1 MKRVSFDCRGKRF
14 ISACLLLVLATAV
27 FLAGCHK
34 DKATVTP
41 GEGEIVIYYSNASC
55 SRLISKIYTPQHEQT
70 VELARELDAKMQEGG
85 YEDTIPAVAADITI
99 SDISLSGNT
108 MSIALQGPWD
118 TMRAPNRMLFLAA
131 VTRTLTQLKDVD
143 GILFTMNG
151 EALTDES
158 GNMMGVLR
166 SASFVDNAVDNPE
179 DYREAVIALYFA
191 NEAMDGLVKVER
203 TVVYRSS
210 SSMERIV
217 VEQLLR
223 GPEDSGAKASLP
235 NTASL
240 LSINVRDGVCYV
252 NFDSKF
258 ITEVLGSYD
267 YVPVYS
273 VVNSLTELPNVDK
286 VQISINGSSETGFQ
300 RDILSFAI
308 PFTRNMKYVE
318 ESQ

>member
-70 VELARELDAKMQEGG
+70 VELARELYAKMQEGG

-203 TVVYRSS
+203 KVVYRSS

>member
-70 VELARELDAKMQEGG
+70 VELARELYAKMQEGG

-191 NEAMDGLVKVER
+191 NEAMDGLVKVAR

>member
-70 VELARELDAKMQEGG
+70 VELARELYAKMQEGG

-179 DYREAVIALYFA
+179 DYREVVIALYFA

>member
-41 GEGEIVIYYSNASC
+41 GEGEVVIYYSNASC

-70 VELARELDAKMQEGG
+70 VELARELYAKMQEGG

>member
-70 VELARELDAKMQEGG
+70 VELARELYAKMQEGG

-158 GNMMGVLR
+158 GNMIGVLR

>member
-70 VELARELDAKMQEGG
+70 VELARELYAKMQEGG

-118 TMRAPNRMLFLAA
+118 KMRAPNRMLFLAA

>member
-34 DKATVTP
+34 DKATITP

-70 VELARELDAKMQEGG
+70 VELARELYAKMQEGG

>member
-70 VELARELDAKMQEGG
+70 VELARELYAKMQEGG

-166 SASFVDNAVDNPE
+166 SASFVDNAVDNPG

>member
-70 VELARELDAKMQEGG
+70 VELARELYAKMQEGG

>member
-41 GEGEIVIYYSNASC
+41 GEGEVVIYYSNASC

-70 VELARELDAKMQEGG
+70 VELARELYAKMQEGG

-131 VTRTLTQLKDVD
+131 VTRTLTQLKNVD

>member
-1 MKRVSFDCRGKRF
+1 MKRVSFDCCGKRF

-70 VELARELDAKMQEGG
+70 VELARELYAKMQEGG

-318 ESQ
+318 ESE

>member
-70 VELARELDAKMQEGG
+70 VELARELYAKMQEGG

-108 MSIALQGPWD
+108 MSLALQGPWD

>member
-70 VELARELDAKMQEGG
+70 VELARELYAKMQEGG

-99 SDISLSGNT
+99 SDISLSGNI

>member
-1 MKRVSFDCRGKRF
+1 MKRVSFDCRGKQF
-14 ISACLLLVLATAV
+14 ISVCLLLVLAAALL
-27 FLAGCHK
+27 LAGCHK
-34 DKATVTP
+34 EKATVTP
-41 GEGEIVIYYSNASC
+41 GEGEVVIYYSNASC

-70 VELARELDAKMQEGG
+70 VELARELYAKMQEGG
-85 YEDTIPAVAADITI
+85 YEDTIPAVPADIMI

-118 TMRAPNRMLFLAA
+118 SMNGSNRMLFLAA
-131 VTRTLTQLKDVD
+131 VTRALTQLETVD
-143 GILFTMNG
+143 GILYTVNG

-158 GNMMGVLR
+158 GSTMGVLR
-166 SASFVDNAVDNPE
+166 NASFVDNAVDNPE

-318 ESQ
+318 ESE

>member
-70 VELARELDAKMQEGG
+70 VELARELYAKMQEGG

-143 GILFTMNG
+143 GILFTMSG

>member
-70 VELARELDAKMQEGG
+70 VELARELYAKMQEGG

-258 ITEVLGSYD
+258 ITEVLGNYD

>member
-1 MKRVSFDCRGKRF
+1 MGEDNSYNHPHRE
-14 ISACLLLVLATAV
+14 
-27 FLAGCHK
+27 
-34 DKATVTP
+34 TV
-41 GEGEIVIYYSNASC
+41 
-55 SRLISKIYTPQHEQT
+55 Q
-70 VELARELDAKMQEGG
+70 KMQEGG

>member
-14 ISACLLLVLATAV
+14 ISACLLLVLATAA

-41 GEGEIVIYYSNASC
+41 GEGEIEIYYSNASC

-70 VELARELDAKMQEGG
+70 VELARELYAKMQEGG

-308 PFTRNMKYVE
+308 PFTRNMRYVE
-318 ESQ
+318 ESE

>member
-1 MKRVSFDCRGKRF
+1 MKRVSFDCCGKRF

-70 VELARELDAKMQEGG
+70 VELARELYAKMQEGG

>member
-41 GEGEIVIYYSNASC
+41 GEGEIVIYFSNASC

-70 VELARELDAKMQEGG
+70 VELARELYAKMQEGG

>member
-70 VELARELDAKMQEGG
+70 VELARELYAKMQEGG

-258 ITEVLGSYD
+258 ITEVLGSSD

>member
-34 DKATVTP
+34 DKVTVTP
-41 GEGEIVIYYSNASC
+41 GEGEVVIYYSNASC

-70 VELARELDAKMQEGG
+70 VELARELYAKMQEGG